1 MKGLLIAL
9 LLVTIPALARAQ
21 EIDSCVNDRK
31 GSLRVVGDPSECSPS
46 KETPLSW
53 NQVGPMGPQGEPGE
67 PGAQG
72 EPGATGM
79 GAFALVDSGGQFV
92 GHAISFSS
100 ERASILI
107 PENGGFRPMRV
118 TPDVLIGG
126 DLLYTTLD
134 CSGQAYEKSR
144 EDPENN
150 FLEQEFRMGFP
161 STDNDY
167 FLFTQRPGAT
177 PEEIQL
183 VAAYDRPGLGPFRCH
198 VLESPQTRTLV
209 PFDFAI
215 RLQVVPPFSVV
226 IE

>member
-1 MKGLLIAL
+1 MRHAIQ
-9 LLVTIPALARAQ
+9 ALAVLFLFLAVLLASSAASAQ
-21 EIDSCVNDRK
+21 VIQACAHKQTGV
-31 GSLRVVGDPSECSPS
+31 LRLVSDPAECGQNESAV
-46 KETPLSW
+46 SW
-53 NQVGPMGPQGEPGE
+53 NQVGPM
-67 PGAQG
+67 GAQG

-79 GAFALVDSGGQFV
+79 GAFAFVDAEGQFV
-92 GHAISFSS
+92 GHVLSFSS
-100 ERASILI
+100 ERASILV
-107 PENGGFRPMRV
+107 PENGGFRWMQG

-134 CSGQAYEKSR
+134 CSGQAYEKPR

-150 FLEQEFRMGFP
+150 FFKLGFLMGFP

-183 VAAYDRPGLGPFRCH
+183 VASYDRPAGLGPFRCH